1 MRVVLRC
8 VVMVCIV
15 MSSYDLCVLMIVC
28 VLVVRLVLMFKVVA
42 NIFAS
47 AMCWFDDDGGVDDDD
62 NENVCDF

>member
-1 MRVVLRC
+1 MC
-8 VVMVCIV
+8 A
-15 MSSYDLCVLMIVC
+15 YDCVC